1 MISSVL
7 RGLTAMPRPVFAM
20 LCVLLWF
27 KVWWSGFRVMYCGG
41 CAAAAACGWLAAVCR
56 IAEHRLSM
64 YIHIQYATTN
74 ARNCVRKPNRVPFI
88 KDME

>member
-1 MISSVL
+1 MKQLPQAMKKLRHRGERTTTERSV
-7 RGLTAMPRPVFAM
+7 
-20 LCVLLWF
+20 C
-27 KVWWSGFRVMYCGG
+27 RVMYCGG

-88 KDME
+88 KDTE